1 MPAVEIALS
10 QSNSLNQLRIEVDNT
25 KKQMNNRK
33 LVEKAKGLLMEQ
45 LNLSEEAAYQKLRRK
60 SMDKQ
65 IAIEIEATEI
75 INELG

>member
-1 MPAVEIALS
+1 
-10 QSNSLNQLRIEVDNT
+10 
-25 KKQMNNRK
+25 MNNRK
-33 LVEKAKGLLMEQ
+33 LVEKAKGILMEQ